1 MITEFSQ
8 FIFDNYKDE
17 NLHQMAIDKMME
29 FLPDDEKKEDFA
41 ERLLNVIEEEQVY
54 LPNDIMINCL
64 LHLVVKDNELV
75 SLTPT
80 ETRLLEI
87 LATNKGNV
95 VNYSTLIAKL
105 WNYGENSIIKT
116 NICNLR
122 KKLDLPIESVKGIG
136 YIIR

>member
-1 MITEFSQ
+1 
-8 FIFDNYKDE
+8 
-17 NLHQMAIDKMME
+17 MAIDKMME

-116 NICNLR
+116 NISNLR